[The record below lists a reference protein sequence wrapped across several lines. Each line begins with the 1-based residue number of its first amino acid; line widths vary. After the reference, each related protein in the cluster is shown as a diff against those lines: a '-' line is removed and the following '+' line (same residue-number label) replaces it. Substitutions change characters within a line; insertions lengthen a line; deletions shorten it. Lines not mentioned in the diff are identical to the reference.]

1 MYLLILGIFLR
12 IYIFYLK
19 KNLLKK
25 NLFLDLKKKIE
36 FKSLL
41 SEKLTSILKFLN
53 SSNINIPIENSKPA
67 KANKK
72 NESE

>member
-1 MYLLILGIFLR
+1 MVFKRFIF
-12 IYIFYLK
+12 IINVFYLK

-53 SSNINIPIENSKPA
+53 SSSINIPIENSKPA
-67 KANKK
+67 NANKK

>member
-1 MYLLILGIFLR
+1 MILGIFLK
-12 IYIFYLK
+12 IYILYLK

>member
-1 MYLLILGIFLR
+1 MVFKRFIFVTN
-12 IYIFYLK
+12 IFYLK

-67 KANKK
+67 NANKK

>member
-1 MYLLILGIFLR
+1 MVFKLFIF
-12 IYIFYLK
+12 IKSVYLK

-25 NLFLDLKKKIE
+25 NLLLDLKKKIE

-41 SEKLTSILKFLN
+41 SEKLTSTLKFLN
-53 SSNINIPIENSKPA
+53 NNNINIPIENSNPA
-67 KANKK
+67 SANKK

>member
-1 MYLLILGIFLR
+1 MVFKLFIFT
-12 IYIFYLK
+12 IIIYLK

-25 NLFLDLKKKIE
+25 NLLLDLKKKIE
-36 FKSLL
+36 FKLLL

-53 SSNINIPIENSKPA
+53 NNNINMPIENSNPA
-67 KANKK
+67 SANKK

>member
-1 MYLLILGIFLR
+1 MVFKRFIFV
-12 IYIFYLK
+12 INIFYLK

-53 SSNINIPIENSKPA
+53 SSSINIPIENSKPA
-67 KANKK
+67 NANKK